1 MSNINKGAKKAAKKA
16 TAKKKT
22 AKKMAAPAKAP
33 RREDI
38 PGIARD
44 LPDISDWRQAARA
57 LKIRPFYAGPK
68 SLPFSCL
75 EATQM
80 RLDKKVGAVT
90 FSYVNDFRL
99 AEHCQS

>member
-57 LKIRPFYAGPK
+57 LKIRHSMPAPNLSRSVVWKRHKCAWIKK
-68 SLPFSCL
+68 SV
-75 EATQM
+75 Q
-80 RLDKKVGAVT
+80 
-90 FSYVNDFRL
+90 
-99 AEHCQS
+99 